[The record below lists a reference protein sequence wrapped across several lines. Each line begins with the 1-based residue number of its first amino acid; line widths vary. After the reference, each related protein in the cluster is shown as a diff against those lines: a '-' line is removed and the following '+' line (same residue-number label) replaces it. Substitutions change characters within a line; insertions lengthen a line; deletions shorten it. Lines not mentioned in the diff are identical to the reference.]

1 MKTFYASIT
10 LLIHLLLG
18 KNITIKRMGF
28 MFDKLMGKASVVT
41 ESSYGIDRFLEEDEQ
56 IIQIFKFVRDELII
70 TSKGIFNVDA
80 QGLTGKKVEYK
91 FFPRKALKYVSI
103 ETAGTLDRD
112 FDLKIGVDGNTVVT
126 QNTSFSAPITLK
138 VHKNDTE
145 MGFALYKM
153 VKGML

>member
-1 MKTFYASIT
+1 
-10 LLIHLLLG
+10 
-18 KNITIKRMGF
+18 

-41 ESSYGIDRFLEEDEQ
+41 ESSYGIERFLDEDEQ
-56 IIQIFKFVRDELII
+56 IIRVFKFVRDELII

-91 FFPRKALKYVSI
+91 FFPVKALKHISI

-126 QNTSFSAPITLK
+126 QTTSYSAPLTLK

-145 MGFALYKM
+145 LGMELFKTI
-153 VKGML
+153 KGML